1 MLVDRNELRACM
13 VRKGLIQTQIAK
25 KIGISAPSFNLKL
38 LGKREFNETEIERLV
53 SEFGTSFLNLP

>member
-25 KIGISAPSFNLKL
+25 KI
-38 LGKREFNETEIERLV
+38 ERLV